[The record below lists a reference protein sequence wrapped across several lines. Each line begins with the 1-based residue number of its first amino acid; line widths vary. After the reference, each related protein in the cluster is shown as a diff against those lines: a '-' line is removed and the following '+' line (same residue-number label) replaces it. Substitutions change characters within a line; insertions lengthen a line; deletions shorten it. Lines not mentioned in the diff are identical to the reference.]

1 MIRCLS
7 IWQILSLHTMITDRD
22 QEMRA
27 LRDHLNAV
35 TAELEAAKEE
45 VAVKVAQVKQYQ
57 KQVEAYKQVCL
68 LSIDLYCALLE
79 SLAIPCSFKAQP
91 KNEFEQLYNEEK
103 QRNAR
108 LMEENNHLKNNDF
121 EQLYHQVLQVN
132 ARQAGEIDRL
142 KRLPITEASPS
153 RQEENVSR
161 SY

>member
-1 MIRCLS
+1 MTCCLS
-7 IWQILSLHTMITDRD
+7 IWQILSLRTMINDRD
-22 QEMRA
+22 QGLRA
-27 LRDHLNAV
+27 LQNHLNAV
-35 TAELEAAKEE
+35 TAELDEAKEE
-45 VAVKVAQVKQYQ
+45 IAVKVAQVKQYQ

-79 SLAIPCSFKAQP
+79 SLAMPCSFKAQP

-103 QRNAR
+103 QSNAR
-108 LMEENNHLKNNDF
+108 LLEEIKQLKNNDF

-132 ARQAGEIDRL
+132 ARQADEIDRL
-142 KRLPITEASPS
+142 KRLPVTEASPS